1 MKINKIY
8 IIAFILLILPFNNA
22 LAHKVIVF
30 AWVESGMIFSEA
42 KFASKRKVKNSPVI
56 VIDGK
61 GIIVHKGMTD
71 DEGKYS
77 FKIPENIDSD
87 LIVKIKAGEA
97 HQGQW
102 QINKNE
108 ILQPVTS
115 DDIKASMKEKERLEK
130 SPSIIKIVSGIFVI
144 FILAFGLKFFKR
156 KRT

>member
-8 IIAFILLILPFNNA
+8 IIALILLITPFNNA

-30 AWVESGMIFSEA
+30 AWVDDGMIFSEA
-42 KFASKRKVKNSPVI
+42 KFASKRKVKNSPII
-56 VIDGK
+56 VIDEK
-61 GIIVHKGMTD
+61 AIIVHKGMTD

-87 LIVKIKAGEA
+87 LIVKIKAGEG

-115 DDIKASMKEKERLEK
+115 DDIKASMN
-130 SPSIIKIVSGIFVI
+130 
-144 FILAFGLKFFKR
+144 
-156 KRT
+156 